1 MNSKY
6 RTFEERQIESLNI
19 IFNLKKNGYTSKE
32 TPIRELLDKLNEY
45 VQNDIDL
52 SFSIPFVEKNITI
65 IGKLYRSKQMENE
78 VIMKKKTN

>member
-32 TPIRELLDKLNEY
+32 TPIRELLDKLNDY

-52 SFSIPFVEKNITI
+52 SFSIPFVERNITI

>member
-32 TPIRELLDKLNEY
+32 TPIRELLDKLNDY

-52 SFSIPFVEKNITI
+52 SFSIPFVEKNIII

>member
-32 TPIRELLDKLNEY
+32 PPIRELLDKLNDY

-52 SFSIPFVEKNITI
+52 SFSIPYAERNITI
-65 IGKLYRSKQMENE
+65 IGKLYRSKQMDNE
-78 VIMKKKTN
+78 IVMKKKTN

>member
-32 TPIRELLDKLNEY
+32 TPIRELLDKLNDY

-52 SFSIPFVEKNITI
+52 SFSIPYPERNITI